1 MAVKWI
7 ADAAKEFGIDTLT
20 AVELLAAKQNYPYNG
35 LLDEDRFF
43 LLKHDIEGKKPTA
56 AAPPASMG
64 ATQSVAGTSADVRGG
79 RKEGPSRGKRD
90 RDEVTS
96 VTSPIPQMPDKAE
109 ERTVIIP
116 PPLPER

>member
-1 MAVKWI
+1 MAVKWVG
-7 ADAAKEFGIDTLT
+7 DAARELGIDTLT

-43 LLKHDIEGKKPTA
+43 LLKHDIEGKKPA
-56 AAPPASMG
+56 AAVAQPSPA
-64 ATQSVAGTSADVRGG
+64 ATQSVTPTSADVRGG
-79 RKEGPSRGKRD
+79 RKEGPSKGKRD
-90 RDEVTS
+90 RDEITS